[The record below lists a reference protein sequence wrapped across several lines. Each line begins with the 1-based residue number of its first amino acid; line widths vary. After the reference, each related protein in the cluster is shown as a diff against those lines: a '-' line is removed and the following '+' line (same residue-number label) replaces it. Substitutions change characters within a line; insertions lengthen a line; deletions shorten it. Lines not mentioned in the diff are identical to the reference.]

1 MQNFLKRLNCW
12 LLIIMLIL
20 NSAGYTLVYFQLKT
34 IFKHEAQSKIKNDA
48 TKAELISLNI
58 PLDNYED
65 LDDKIDW
72 IEDNEF
78 FYKGHYY
85 DVASIF
91 KNSNRITI
99 LCYKDISE
107 TILEELFKD
116 YLSNSLNNK
125 SSKAVSLLNL
135 LIDYAC
141 EPPRNEINPI
151 YTELEYLLNNIISN
165 SETFIKIPSPPPRPF
180 HNSCIKLFFYK
191 RVNSK

>member
-1 MQNFLKRLNCW
+1 MQNFFKRLNCW

-20 NSAGYTLVYFQLKT
+20 NSAGSTLIYFQLKT

-48 TKAELISLNI
+48 AKAELISLNI

-85 DVASIF
+85 DVASIS
-91 KNSNRITI
+91 KNSNGITI

-116 YLSNSLNNK
+116 YLSDSLNNK

-165 SETFIKIPSPPPRPF
+165 SETFIKIPSPPPKTI
-180 HNSCIKLFFYK
+180 S
-191 RVNSK
+191 